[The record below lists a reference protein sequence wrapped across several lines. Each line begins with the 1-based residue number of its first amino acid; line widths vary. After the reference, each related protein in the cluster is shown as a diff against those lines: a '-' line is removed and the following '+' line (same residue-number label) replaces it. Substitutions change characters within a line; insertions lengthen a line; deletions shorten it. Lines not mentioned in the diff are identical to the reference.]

1 MRSEVYFM
9 KEKINKQLKRGKK
22 YLKRVKDEKLI
33 KKYFKENTL
42 FLTFIV
48 ICVVNS
54 TMLRFFTM
62 HTMENYLAIKPILAD
77 IGIVTIVGSFS
88 YLFKGKKRYTYY

>member
-33 KKYFKENTL
+33 K
-42 FLTFIV
+42 
-48 ICVVNS
+48 
-54 TMLRFFTM
+54 
-62 HTMENYLAIKPILAD
+62 YLMD
-77 IGIVTIVGSFS
+77 SGFS
-88 YLFKGKKRYTYY
+88 YKLILSVADEE

>member
-42 FLTFIV
+42 FLTLFI
-48 ICVVNS
+48 NS
-54 TMLRFFTM
+54 
-62 HTMENYLAIKPILAD
+62 
-77 IGIVTIVGSFS
+77 
-88 YLFKGKKRYTYY
+88 